1 MTMKEKGL
9 GREEEEESNDEKR
22 VEMKRGRKKCD
33 KGDDGHKETALYEG
47 QAAEIGEIVR
57 GKED

>member
-1 MTMKEKGL
+1 MTKKEKGL
-9 GREEEEESNDEKR
+9 GREEESNDEKR
-22 VEMKRGRKKCD
+22 VEMKRGRKRCD